1 MIMVI
6 DDFVVSAR
14 KYRPDT
20 FNTVVGQSAITNT
33 LRNAIK
39 NGHLG
44 QSFLFCGPRGVGKTT
59 CARIFAKTINC
70 EKLAE
75 KLKSVKDDEISADS
89 FNIEPCPTETNE
101 QKACACDS
109 CKAFAATASFNIY
122 ELDAA
127 SNRNVESMRH
137 LIEQVRIPPQ
147 MGKYSVYII
156 DEVHMLTTEAF
167 NTFLKTLEEPPA
179 YAKFI
184 LATTEK
190 NKIIPTILS
199 RCQIFDFRRIG
210 TSDIVCQLSAIAAT
224 QNITAEKEAL
234 RIIAQK
240 ADGGMRDA
248 LSMFDQI
255 VSFSG
260 DTLTYSQVIS
270 MLNIL
275 DYEYYFRICD
285 EFFSGAST
293 SEAAAL
299 NLLNEIWENGFDP
312 HEFLSGLSHHLRSLL
327 VMQDVLTIPLL
338 ESSEELR
345 DRYAAQT
352 KKSNVSLLLRA
363 LNLCAQCDLNY
374 RASNH
379 KRLLVEILL
388 LQLCELLGGKTVAA
402 TAANANP
409 APQAAPRQTVQAAPP
424 ATPPPAATR
433 PDTQQPTQQQ
443 SAQPQPKPQQQQPP
457 QTKSTFISLQSIAVE
472 SKPQAAATEQA
483 PAKEFVQ
490 RDVDMEWK
498 AILTEMKAE
507 SPLLHSMLSNA
518 RPVLKENT
526 VIEIIAENDTHEKE
540 IESRIKDVRESFR
553 KKLQNSFIELTVSA
567 AAIQVQ
573 KERAPYTAKEK
584 FDALNKTNPQ
594 LQDFKKELDLEIEM

>member
-1 MIMVI
+1 M
-6 DDFVVSAR
+6 DNFVVSAR
-14 KYRPDT
+14 KYRPGT
-20 FNTVVGQSAITNT
+20 FDSVVGQSAITNT
-33 LRNAIK
+33 LKNAIK
-39 NGHLG
+39 NNHIG

-70 EKLAE
+70 EHPTSE
-75 KLKSVKDDEISADS
+75 MD
-89 FNIEPCPTETNE
+89 PCGH
-101 QKACACDS
+101 CDS
-109 CKAFAATASFNIY
+109 CLASEKNASFNIY

-210 TSDIVCQLSAIAAT
+210 ISDIVHQLSSIANAEG
-224 QNITAEKEAL
+224 ITADEEAL

-260 DTLTYSQVIS
+260 KTLTYAQVIS

-275 DYEYYFRICD
+275 DYEYYFKICG
-285 EFFSGAST
+285 EFFGGT
-293 SEAAAL
+293 EAATL

-312 HEFLSGLSHHLRSLL
+312 QDFLSGLSHHLRNLL
-327 VMQDVLTIPLL
+327 IMQDALTIPLL

-345 DRYAAQT
+345 NRYAEQA
-352 KKSNVSLLLRA
+352 KKSTVPLLLRA
-363 LNLCAQCDLNY
+363 LDLCAQCDLNY

-388 LQLCELLGGKTVAA
+388 LQLCELLGGKTVA
-402 TAANANP
+402 
-409 APQAAPRQTVQAAPP
+409 VQPV
-424 ATPPPAATR
+424 TPPPAASSVAPDAVNTSAVANSPTAANETPASTPAHTSDIAGASANTPTASTLADVSANAPSTQSTPSR
-433 PDTQQPTQQQ
+433 PASPPTQQQ
-443 SAQPQPKPQQQQPP
+443 APPKD
-457 QTKSTFISLQSIAVE
+457 TFISLQSMA
-472 SKPQAAATEQA
+472 EQA
-483 PAKEFVQ
+483 KSQTSTSTKIINQQFMQ
-490 RDVDMEWK
+490 RDLDREWK
-498 AILTEMKAE
+498 IILTEVKTE
-507 SPLLHSMLSNA
+507 SPSFHSILANA
-518 RPVLKENT
+518 KPVIRENT
-526 VIEIIAENDTHEKE
+526 AIEIIAENDIQEKE
-540 IESRIKDVRESFR
+540 ITNKIKEIRESIR
-553 KKLQNSFIELTVSA
+553 QKLQNDLIEITVSA
-567 AAIQVQ
+567 AAVQ
-573 KERAPYTAKEK
+573 APKERRPYTAKEK

-594 LQDFKKELDLEIEM
+594 LQNFKNELDLEIEM